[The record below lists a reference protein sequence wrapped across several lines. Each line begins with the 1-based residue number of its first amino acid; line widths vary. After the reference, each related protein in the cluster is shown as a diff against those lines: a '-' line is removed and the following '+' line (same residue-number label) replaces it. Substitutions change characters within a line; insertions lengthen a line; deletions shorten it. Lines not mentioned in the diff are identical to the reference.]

1 MFDLHGRLVALLFDH
16 RLMHARRL
24 LGPVLRLLRYPYAI
38 LRDLWRGELN
48 MRAMSLV
55 YTTLLSVVPLI
66 AFSFSLIKGL
76 GMSGTLQPIIF
87 EFLRPV
93 GDRATELTARVLE
106 FADNIRGTV
115 VGSLGLAFLIYTVLS
130 TIQKVEESLNFV
142 WRVERPRSL
151 GRRVM
156 EYASMM
162 VIAPVVLVTTFGLL
176 GSAGSSRWLHRLI
189 ELPLIAPVASGFV
202 RLAPYVIV
210 TGVFTFLFGFI
221 PNARVR
227 FLPAL
232 TGGATA
238 GVLWAA
244 VGAGFTAFVR
254 YSTQLVAVYTGFAIV
269 ITALIWVYLSWL
281 ILMIGAQLS
290 FYVQNPHYLRSGHV
304 HLTLANSLAERL
316 ALNVMYLVG
325 RSYQSGE
332 RVWTTNLLAQRFDIP
347 SVTLASVIHALE
359 QAGLVV
365 ATEDEYL
372 IPGRDMNGIE
382 LGQIVEAVR
391 GPSGAGTISSARTE
405 PAIDGIASG
414 AEQSMRDRLAGRTL
428 GALVREAA
436 ASESPASQAPAS

>member
-1 MFDLHGRLVALLFDH
+1 VNGTARMFGLHSRLVSLLFDH
-16 RLMHARRL
+16 RLMQAPRP
-24 LGPVLRLLRYPYAI
+24 LGPLLRVLRYPYAI
-38 LRDLWRGELN
+38 VRDLWRGELN

-55 YTTLLSVVPLI
+55 YTTLLSIVPLI

-93 GDRATELTARVLE
+93 GDKATELTARVLE
-106 FADNIRGTV
+106 FAENIRGTV

-162 VIAPVVLVTTFGLL
+162 VIAPVVLVTTFGLI
-176 GSAGSSRWLHRLI
+176 GSASSSRWMHTLTQ
-189 ELPLIAPVASGFV
+189 LPLLAPIAGGIGK
-202 RLAPYVIV
+202 LAPYVIV

-232 TGGATA
+232 IGGATA
-238 GVLWAA
+238 GFLWAA

-290 FYVQNPHYLRSGHV
+290 FYVQNPHYLRRGHE
-304 HLTLANSLAERL
+304 HLTLANALAERL

-347 SVTLASVIHALE
+347 SITLAGVVRALE

-372 IPGRDMNGIE
+372 VPGRDMNGIE
-382 LGQIVEAVR
+382 LCQIVEAVR
-391 GPSGAGTISSARTE
+391 GPRGAGTIATARTE

-414 AEQSMRDRLAGRTL
+414 AEQAMRERMAGRTL
-428 GALVREAA
+428 GALVRGEGAA
-436 ASESPASQAPAS
+436 G